1 MNNNFAEEYEIRKT
15 IEAAYQLGQSK
26 GDQAMIEAAQTS
38 MKQFNEMMVQK
49 GETYCTV
56 YKLYTEAQ
64 VRGNAYLD
72 LRENIWDRD
81 VKALIDA
88 FREYGIDHLT
98 FSSGWTSTVE
108 TAWLFLQNGCKLE
121 GMVELHGDP
130 KFSFT
135 AGELEYETVHG
146 YLFSVK

>member
-1 MNNNFAEEYEIRKT
+1 MNNNFAEEYKMCKAID
-15 IEAAYQLGQSK
+15 AAYQLGQEK

-38 MKQFNEMMVQK
+38 MKQFNKMMVQK

-56 YKLYTEAQ
+56 YRLYAEAQ
-64 VRGNAYLD
+64 DRGNAYPD

-88 FREYGIDHLT
+88 FREYGINHFT
-98 FSSGWTSTVE
+98 FSSGWTNTVE

-121 GMVELHGDP
+121 GMVELYGDP
-130 KFSFT
+130 KISFT
-135 AGELEYETVHG
+135 SGGLEYETVRG
-146 YLFSVK
+146 YLFSVG